1 MEPLRTSHHIT
12 TLHSYR
18 THFSDMYTVD
28 GHRPAIASVPV
39 VSRPGGSRSGRCDPS
54 FRLTDEQTPR
64 WKLNGAIYTEGYCKI
79 LPAYLTILWPL
90 DVYPLHPFT
99 LHTILLTIHPIP
111 ALVRGWCFC

>member
-1 MEPLRTSHHIT
+1 MDIDQRLLRFRWF
-12 TLHSYR
+12 LAR
-18 THFSDMYTVD
+18 EAQEVVD
-28 GHRPAIASVPV
+28 VIRL
-39 VSRPGGSRSGRCDPS
+39 